1 MFALSHRKPKFTCTQ
16 KCGKWCR
23 GYWGMHIWLFL
34 CLLAFATAQRDD
46 LTSIES
52 RSLSVIPHG
61 QPRPWP
67 SAHTFSKQHSR
78 LPAGRVTEFKIVAKA
93 TKIKIRGNLIVVNNN
108 WENLIWINLH
118 FIRVHLYSALPMCP
132 AQLFSISKHM
142 MYETPTNDSYEP
154 VLFNESVSNSK
165 LKKKRFSVWINQC
178 NASSTKFNLGIYSS
192 ASQNLLMFRDSE
204 YFFSSDRVRKVWHIL
219 IQTFSDPVTVFA
231 VEHHVT
237 TRLPRKQCYI
247 HMTLNWFH
255 MEIFGFLAMHWLQE
269 SQ

>member
-1 MFALSHRKPKFTCTQ
+1 
-16 KCGKWCR
+16 
-23 GYWGMHIWLFL
+23 
-34 CLLAFATAQRDD
+34 
-46 LTSIES
+46 
-52 RSLSVIPHG
+52 
-61 QPRPWP
+61 
-67 SAHTFSKQHSR
+67 
-78 LPAGRVTEFKIVAKA
+78 
-93 TKIKIRGNLIVVNNN
+93 
-108 WENLIWINLH
+108 
-118 FIRVHLYSALPMCP
+118 MCP

-165 LKKKRFSVWINQC
+165 LKKKRFTVWINQS

-247 HMTLNWFH
+247 W
-255 MEIFGFLAMHWLQE
+255 HWIDFTWRYSVSWPCIDFKRASKNSLGQPE
-269 SQ
+269 VLLISAYQR